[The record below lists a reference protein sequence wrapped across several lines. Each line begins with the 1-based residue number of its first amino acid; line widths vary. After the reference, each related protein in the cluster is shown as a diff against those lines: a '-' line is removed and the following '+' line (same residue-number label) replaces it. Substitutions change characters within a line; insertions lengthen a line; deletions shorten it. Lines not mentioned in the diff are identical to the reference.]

1 MFGVCMYKAGI
12 IILYDEF
19 DASPNI
25 RKEGHGMGDEIY
37 HDAFFLLEYL
47 ITCLKIKV

>member
-1 MFGVCMYKAGI
+1 VYVQGWY

-25 RKEGHGMGDEIY
+25 RKEGHGMGDEIS
-37 HDAFFLLEYL
+37 HDAFFYLLEYL
-47 ITCLKIKV
+47 ITCLKMKV